1 MDITSLAIIAGLAII
16 VLIMPVF
23 GTLFIAGIAGAI
35 FIWRKA
41 FPLGWGIA
49 EWVTNRRN
57 LIPFVLFL
65 LIVIAVIIILLI
77 LTYVLIMNLAGLFY
91 YIGLLVLL
99 LLLLTLIVAEIIFW
113 GGIWLAVILW
123 IVRLS
128 HWAYTLFR
136 RGFWRTF
143 RPGGPPD
150 FQPVPV
156 PLTNP
161 VSVAP
166 PSSKRNSNRGR
177 KPLVKRRAMIPATV
191 PRPSQGT
198 FQTGAVKQAPVKKE
212 ASRRRPVARRRET
225 SQTTTPPPSEMALT
239 NVEAKR
245 AKARAK
251 EDAKQ
256 AKAKAKEEAKQ
267 AKAQAKEEAK
277 QAKIQAKEDAK
288 QAKAQAEEESRQ
300 ARVQAKEDKK
310 AQAITMSEEKSGDK
324 EDAKKAK
331 AEQKAQVK
339 DQAELKEEEKEKGT
353 PRLRRKRRLK
363 GNKSL

>member
-1 MDITSLAIIAGLAII
+1 MDITAIAILAGLAII
-16 VLIMPVF
+16 VLIMPVV
-23 GTLFIAGIAGAI
+23 GTLFIAGLAGAI
-35 FIWRKA
+35 FVWRKI

-65 LIVIAVIIILLI
+65 LIVIAGSIILLI
-77 LTYVLIMNLAGLFY
+77 LSYLFATQVHA
-91 YIGLLVLL
+91 IGYLFLL
-99 LLLLTLIVAEIIFW
+99 LFLFIFVVAEIIFW
-113 GGIWLAVILW
+113 GGIELAVILW

-128 HWAYTLFR
+128 HWAYANFR

-177 KPLVKRRAMIPATV
+177 KPLVKRRAIIPATV
-191 PRPSQGT
+191 PRPSKGKSPA
-198 FQTGAVKQAPVKKE
+198 GAVEQAPVKKE

-225 SQTTTPPPSEMALT
+225 SLTTTPPPSEMALT
-239 NVEAKR
+239 RVEAKR
-245 AKARAK
+245 AKA
-251 EDAKQ
+251 
-256 AKAKAKEEAKQ
+256 
-267 AKAQAKEEAK
+267 
-277 QAKIQAKEDAK
+277 QAKEDAK
-288 QAKAQAEEESRQ
+288 QAKAQAKEDAKQAKEDAKQAKIQATEDAKQ

-310 AQAITMSEEKSGDK
+310 AQAVAMSEEKSGDK
-324 EDAKKAK
+324 EEAKKAK

>member
-1 MDITSLAIIAGLAII
+1 MDLTSIAIVAGLAII
-16 VLIMPVF
+16 LLILPVF
-23 GTLFIAGIAGAI
+23 GTLFLAGIAGAI
-35 FIWRKA
+35 FIWRKI

-49 EWVTNRRN
+49 DWITNRRN
-57 LIPFVLFL
+57 LIPFVLFM
-65 LIVIAVIIILLI
+65 LIVIAGSIILLI
-77 LTYVLIMNLAGLFY
+77 LSYLFATQVHA
-91 YIGLLVLL
+91 IGYLFLL
-99 LLLLTLIVAEIIFW
+99 LFIFIFVVAEIIFW
-113 GGIWLAVILW
+113 GGIELAVILW

-128 HWAYTLFR
+128 HWAYANFR

-161 VSVAP
+161 VSVAH
-166 PSSKRNSNRGR
+166 PSSRRNSNRVR
-177 KPLVKRRAMIPATV
+177 KPLVKRRAMIPAAFG
-191 PRPSQGT
+191 RPSQEKSPAR
-198 FQTGAVKQAPVKKE
+198 AVEQAQVKKE

-225 SQTTTPPPSEMALT
+225 SLTTTPPPSEMALT
-239 NVEAKR
+239 RVEAKR
-245 AKARAK
+245 AKAQAK
-251 EDAKQ
+251 EDAKR
-256 AKAKAKEEAKQ
+256 
-267 AKAQAKEEAK
+267 AKAQAKE
-277 QAKIQAKEDAK
+277 DAK
-288 QAKAQAEEESRQ
+288 Q

-310 AQAITMSEEKSGDK
+310 AQAVAMSEEKSGDK
-324 EDAKKAK
+324 EEAKKAK